1 MTTITDKWHEWKKI
15 ARKHNVPQ
23 EVFEAR
29 IHILNWSEEKAAT
42 DSVTDMRVSRIFNQK
57 EREIMRKNRISLISA
72 SRRYKSGKFTK
83 EEAITKPI
91 RGRGHELLSV
101 RA

>member
-1 MTTITDKWHEWKKI
+1 MTTITDKWHEWKKV

-42 DSVTDMRVSRIFNQK
+42 DSITDMRVSKIFNQK
-57 EREIMRKNRISLISA
+57 EREIMRKNQISLITA
-72 SRRYKSGKFTK
+72 SRRYKSGKYTK

-91 RGRGHELLSV
+91 RGRGHELLSI